1 MTNKSLH
8 GEDEIAT
15 RGVKSYTMAPVR
27 ARKTMGAVQFLYEA
41 FYTCTPLTV
50 NCFYIMPSAANR
62 TENGDDNVSVRKIT
76 DGK

>member
-27 ARKTMGAVQFLYEA
+27 ARKTVGAVQFLYEA

-50 NCFYIMPSAANR
+50 NCFCIMLSAANR
-62 TENGDDNVSVRKIT
+62 IENGDDIVSMFEELPT
-76 DGK
+76 N